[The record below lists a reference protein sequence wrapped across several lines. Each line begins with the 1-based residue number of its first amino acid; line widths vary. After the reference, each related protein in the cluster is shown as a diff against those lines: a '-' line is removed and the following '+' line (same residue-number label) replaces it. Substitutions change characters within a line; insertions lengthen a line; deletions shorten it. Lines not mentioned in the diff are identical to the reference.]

1 MDMKFTLK
9 ERSALY
15 RLLAETTND
24 IIIKTDRAGYI
35 LHASPAIQQLGFAMP
50 AMLIGPHLID
60 LVHPARAHAIR
71 AEHDAA
77 IRGRQNAAWL
87 EFPALTGAQEPC
99 WFEIQIR
106 SLRDGA
112 GGIYGA
118 LSIMRNIDER
128 KALEERLFAAELTD
142 PLTGLTN
149 RKAFM
154 EMLRYI
160 IGKRIGGYLAI
171 FKIDHFKSINLR
183 FGHRNGDRVL
193 IAFADLRRQSLRREH
208 IVSRIGGETLGV
220 LMPGSCARQA
230 EDACQGVIDIL
241 AQASREEFSGDLTL
255 TASAGLAEIGTSL
268 DGTIKRAEIAL
279 FLARAKGRNRLEL
292 DIPPDKAARITQH

>member
-1 MDMKFTLK
+1 MGMKFTLK

-15 RLLAETTND
+15 RLLAETTSD

-35 LHASPAIQQLGFAMP
+35 LHASPAIEQLGFAVP
-50 AMLIGPHLID
+50 AMLIGPHLLD
-60 LVHPARAHAIR
+60 LVHPARAEELH

-77 IRGRQNAAWL
+77 IRGRPHEGWL
-87 EFPALTGAQEPC
+87 EFPALTRGEEER

-112 GGIYGA
+112 SRIYGA

-128 KALEERLFAAELTD
+128 KALEDRLFAAELTD

-149 RKAFM
+149 RKAFI

-160 IGKRIGGYLAI
+160 TGRQIGGHLAI
-171 FKIDHFKSINLR
+171 FKIDHFKAINMR
-183 FGHRNGDRVL
+183 FGQRNGDRVL
-193 IAFADLRRQSLRREH
+193 LAFADLLRKSLRREH

-220 LMPGSCARQA
+220 LMPGTGCAEA
-230 EDACQGVIDIL
+230 EDACQTVIDTL
-241 AQASREEFSGDLTL
+241 AQAGRTENGRGVTL
-255 TASAGLAEIGTSL
+255 TASAGLAEIGACL
-268 DGTIKRAEIAL
+268 DVVIKRAEIAL
-279 FLARAKGRNRLEL
+279 FLAKAKGRNRLEV
-292 DIPPDKAARITQH
+292 DSGSMECRRIAPN